1 VEIISTAGVPARE
14 RFGFWRE
21 VSSKLWVS
29 YDLRCEPE
37 PALFQAQVGVGA
49 FGAVQASLLT
59 TWPHVVTRTE
69 KLIRRSD
76 PEVFKFGCVIRG
88 GALVER
94 DGRQAELRAGDLTL
108 FDTSRP
114 FRGWHLPGA
123 QPPRLLLLQFPRA
136 LLPLPAQVA
145 RELSC
150 VRIAGDHGVGALSSR
165 FLRELAQRMDEFS
178 VADAARL
185 APLTLDLLTT
195 AVAGALEAQDA
206 VPEEA
211 RRRAL
216 LVRVHVFIRENLG
229 DPDLG
234 PRTIA
239 DAHHV
244 SVRYLHKLFQ
254 AEARTVTE
262 LIRNTR
268 LERCRLDLADPR
280 LIGRPIRETAAR
292 WGFTNASQFSQ
303 AFRAAYGLSPSELRR
318 GVRAD

>member
-1 VEIISTAGVPARE
+1 MEIISTAGVPAPD
-14 RFGFWRE
+14 RFDFWRE
-21 VSSKLWVS
+21 ISAKLWVS
-29 YDLRCEPE
+29 YELRYEPE
-37 PALFQAQVGVGA
+37 PASFQAQVGVSA
-49 FGAVQASLLT
+49 FGALQASLLT
-59 TWPHVVTRTE
+59 TRPHVVARTG
-69 KLIRRSD
+69 KAIRRSD
-76 PEVFKFGCVIRG
+76 PAVLKFGCVIRG

-94 DGRQAELRAGDLTL
+94 DGRQAELRVGDLTL

-114 FRGWHLPGA
+114 FQGRHLPGPEPA
-123 QPPRLLLLQFPRA
+123 KLLLLQFPRA
-136 LLPLPAQVA
+136 LLPLPAREV

-165 FLRELAQRMDEFS
+165 FLRELARRMDEFS

-185 APLTLDLLTT
+185 APLTMDLLVT
-195 AVAGALEAQDA
+195 ALASALEAADA

-211 RRRAL
+211 KRHALRA
-216 LVRVHVFIRENLG
+216 RVHVFIREHLG

-239 DAHHV
+239 EAHHI

-254 AEARTVTE
+254 AEVRTVAD
-262 LIRNTR
+262 LIRHTR

-280 LIGRPIRETAAR
+280 LAGRPVRETAAR
-292 WGFTNASQFSQ
+292 WGFTSNAHFSQ
-303 AFRAAYGLSPSELRR
+303 TFRAAYGLSPSELRR